1 MLSYALPRP
10 DCTDCSMLDQLPT
23 LGVGVSLS
31 LASRPDP
38 ATLVRSPGGPRFV
51 EYAGLVDADRIQPEV
66 ERIREAGATILFH
79 PSYINFCG
87 SFPNNRAWLET
98 TAEHIRTV
106 GSPWFAQDCA
116 YCFREEGPG
125 YSTSLGYFIPPIL
138 NEASLQQAI
147 RRVQEV
153 REVIPVPVAI
163 EPPPMTFVVG
173 SMPLFTFF
181 GRLAAAADCAILLD
195 MGHLVSWEMAGGGKV
210 LDHLH
215 DLDCRRVVEVHIAG
229 GRLKSGEQGP
239 IYVDAHECPIL
250 DQSWRMLETLLPQ
263 LPNVKAVC
271 YECEG
276 MDEETVLNTL
286 QRLRG
291 LVRGL
296 SVNAALV
303 AALGDAP

>member
-1 MLSYALPRP
+1 
-10 DCTDCSMLDQLPT
+10 MLDQLPT

-51 EYAGLVDADRIQPEV
+51 EYAGMVDADRIQSDV
-66 ERIREAGATILFH
+66 ERIREAGATVLFH

-87 SFPNNRAWLET
+87 SFPNARAWLET

-138 NEASLQQAI
+138 NEASLQQTVQ
-147 RRVQEV
+147 RVQEV

-173 SMPLFTFF
+173 AMPLFTFF
-181 GRLAAAADCAILLD
+181 GRLAEAAGVGETAAKVDIGGMEQNRRRTAPFCWTWAIWCP
-195 MGHLVSWEMAGGGKV
+195 GKWPAAGR
-210 LDHLH
+210 
-215 DLDCRRVVEVHIAG
+215 CWTICTIWTAG
-229 GRLKSGEQGP
+229 E
-239 IYVDAHECPIL
+239 
-250 DQSWRMLETLLPQ
+250 
-263 LPNVKAVC
+263 
-271 YECEG
+271 
-276 MDEETVLNTL
+276 
-286 QRLRG
+286 
-291 LVRGL
+291 
-296 SVNAALV
+296 
-303 AALGDAP
+303 